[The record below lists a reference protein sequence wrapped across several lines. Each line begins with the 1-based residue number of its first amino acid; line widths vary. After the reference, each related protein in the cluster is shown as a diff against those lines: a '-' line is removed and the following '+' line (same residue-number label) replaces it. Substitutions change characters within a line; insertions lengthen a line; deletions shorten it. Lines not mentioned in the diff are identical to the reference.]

1 MLPSKPHL
9 LPLPHGQWVSRRCEV
24 RPMGMFL
31 ARRLSFDSRDRTWM
45 SEYKYFS
52 DPFCTESVFAVYS
65 SGRYKIGLFFLS
77 FSFFRWERIENK
89 KTNEN
94 EKVNDIL

>member
-77 FSFFRWERIENK
+77 FSFHFNSDPK
-89 KTNEN
+89 K
-94 EKVNDIL
+94 